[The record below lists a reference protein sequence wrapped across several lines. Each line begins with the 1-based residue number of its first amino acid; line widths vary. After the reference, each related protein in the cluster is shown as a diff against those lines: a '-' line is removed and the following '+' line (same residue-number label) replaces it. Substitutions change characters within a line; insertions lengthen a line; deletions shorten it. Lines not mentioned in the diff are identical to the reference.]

1 MVHIKR
7 NRLAQTLFSGKI
19 HLSVECNT
27 WQCEFQIPFQ
37 INPIC
42 YPQWLTFTKPS
53 CYVMCRDDQH
63 EMLSVSRVTIILF
76 PKFNS
81 TLWRQEWGGEQ
92 WAAATHS
99 NIRSHYVP
107 LNDHL
112 RCRNTQSGRNINTLL
127 IKLFFGEF
135 GSTRHNPAECNI
147 SDIKFVRHITIT
159 HSWAAASTSQQHP
172 PRNI

>member
-53 CYVMCRDDQH
+53 CYVIWGWSTRD
-63 EMLSVSRVTIILF
+63 VSLPCYDYFISKI
-76 PKFNS
+76 KFHIMNPGV
-81 TLWRQEWGGEQ
+81 RWGV
-92 WAAATHS
+92 ATHF
-99 NIRSHYVP
+99 NIGLHYVP

-112 RCRNTQSGRNINTLL
+112 RCRNTQRGRNINTLL

-135 GSTRHNPAECNI
+135 GSTRHNPP
-147 SDIKFVRHITIT
+147 DIKLVRHITIT
-159 HSWAAASTSQQHP
+159 HSGVAASISQIHP
-172 PRNI
+172 TTNV